1 MNIEKYITVM
11 KQLSLVLLSVCSA
24 LYAQLAC
31 AAVIESVNYQ
41 VLPGDQLQIEIK
53 SNIPLEDPLSFTIN
67 SPARIALDFQ
77 NTTTSLRS
85 KHIAIGVGATE
96 SLDIVSHGGRTRLVL
111 NLSEVLPYSIQKD
124 GNSLHI
130 TMEDAVPTNN
140 RGGQPSMVSSVGREA
155 AGDSLVSGIDFRR
168 GDEGEGRVII
178 SLADSG
184 MPVNVSQE
192 GNKVI
197 ADLIGARV
205 DDSLIQRLDVV
216 DFATPAKFIDVTQT
230 EDGVRVAVTPL
241 NPNYEHLA
249 YQSDNIFTLEL
260 KRVSKEEQAKVAKSK
275 FGYTG
280 ERLSLNF
287 QDIEVR
293 SVLQLI
299 ADFTGLN
306 VVVSD
311 AVAGTLTLR
320 LKNVPWDQAL
330 DIILKTKGLDKRKSG
345 NVLLI
350 APAEEIA
357 QQEKISLEAKQ
368 QVKELAPIRSQF
380 IQVNYAKAEELA
392 ELIAGGDAGSSLVSD
407 RGGINV
413 DARTNTLIVN
423 ETSAAI
429 ETIQQVIG
437 RLDVPVQQV
446 LIEARIVIANED
458 YDKQLGARFG
468 VTNDS
473 FGAGAIGSGQVTS
486 GNVNGIA
493 QAINNESLEVAD
505 RLNFNL
511 PVATPGAG
519 QIGLALA
526 KLPTGSLLELELSAL
541 QAEGD
546 GEIVS
551 TPRVITSNQKEA
563 VIEQGVEIPY
573 EEKSASGAT
582 TIAFKK
588 AVLSLKVTPHITP
601 DESLILDLE
610 VKQDSVGE
618 IFDTIPSIDT
628 REILTQVLVKN
639 GETIVLGGIFQ
650 HEKNDATSKIP
661 FFGDLPLIGR
671 FFRNTRNTENKREI
685 LIFVTP
691 KIVRDTLEFN

>member
-1 MNIEKYITVM
+1 MMAIQKYIKIVNQM
-11 KQLSLVLLSVCSA
+11 AKLAIYVFLFIGS
-24 LYAQLAC
+24 QLAY
-31 AAVIESVNYQ
+31 AAVISDVSYQ
-41 VLPGDQLQIEIK
+41 VLSGDRLQIEVK
-53 SNIPLEDPLSFTIN
+53 ANEPLQDPLSFTIN
-67 SPARIALDFQ
+67 DPARIALDFQ
-77 NTTTSLRS
+77 NTVANVPN
-85 KHIAIGVGATE
+85 KHVTIDVGSTN
-96 SLDIVSHGGRTRLVL
+96 SLDIVSHNGRTRLVL
-111 NLSEVLPYSIQKD
+111 NLSDILPFSTQQIDNSFFITIENTPSANKGAVTAFSSAKPSESISGTSAVK
-124 GNSLHI
+124 SL
-130 TMEDAVPTNN
+130 
-140 RGGQPSMVSSVGREA
+140 
-155 AGDSLVSGIDFRR
+155 DFRR
-168 GDEGEGRVII
+168 GASGEGRVII
-178 SLADSG
+178 SLGNTG

-192 GNKVI
+192 GSKVI
-197 ADLIGARV
+197 ADIIGANI
-205 DDSLIQRLDVV
+205 DEELIQRLDVI
-216 DFATPAKFIDVTQT
+216 DFATPVKFVDVTQT
-230 EDGVRVAVTPL
+230 GDGVRVAVTPL
-241 NPNYEHLA
+241 DPNYEHLA
-249 YQSDNIFTLEL
+249 YQSDSVFTIEL
-260 KRVSKEEQAKVAKSK
+260 KEVSKEEQEKAAKSK

-311 AVAGTLTLR
+311 TVTGTLTLR

-368 QVKELAPIRSQF
+368 QVKELAPLRSQF
-380 IQVNYAKAEELA
+380 VQINYAKAEELA
-392 ELIAGGDAGSSLVSD
+392 QLISDGEGSIISS
-407 RGGINV
+407 RGGVTV
-413 DARTNTLIVN
+413 DARTNTLIIN
-423 ETSAAI
+423 ETADVLD
-429 ETIQQVIG
+429 TVQRVID

-446 LIEARIVIANED
+446 LVEARIVIANED

-468 VTNDS
+468 VTNDATLRS
-473 FGAGAIGSGQVTS
+473 GSEVTS
-486 GNVNGIA
+486 GSVDGITQAVNRDD
-493 QAINNESLEVAD
+493 LEAED

-511 PVATPGAG
+511 PVTSAGAG

-526 KLPTGSLLELELSAL
+526 KLPSGSLIELELSAL

-546 GEIVS
+546 GEIIS

-563 VIEQGVEIPY
+563 VIEQGVEIPF
-573 EEKSASGAT
+573 EESSSSGQT
-582 TIAFKK
+582 TITFKK
-588 AVLSLKVTPHITP
+588 AVLSLKVTPQITP
-601 DESLILDLE
+601 DESIILDLE

-618 IFDTIPSIDT
+618 LFGLDNIPSIDT
-628 REILTQVLVKN
+628 REVATQVLVEN

-650 HEKNDATSKIP
+650 HETNDATSKVP